1 MPTVRVRM
9 EERGRLM
16 RRVGD
21 NSVASSSVE
30 QLMRRAL
37 EATHTTYPHPNPR
50 VGAVLS
56 TPDGVVLATAAHQVK
71 GGPHAEVLVLDD
83 IQDTEGTTLFVTL
96 ESCNH
101 HGETPPCTE
110 AIINA
115 GVARVIVGATDPD
128 ERVSG
133 SGLERLMSAG
143 IDVSVGVLSDD
154 VVANDPGYFHHRTT
168 GLPRVTLKL
177 AATLDGQVAAADGT
191 SKWITSP
198 EARADAHRLRANND
212 AVIVGAGTVIA
223 DDPGLDV
230 RLRGFTGRQPTPVVI
245 AGARDIPTDSRIL
258 NNDPIIYRPNGA
270 SRVDPAEVVRDLGER
285 GIVSAMIEGGPA
297 IASAFLAAG
306 LVDEI
311 VWYTAS
317 KLAGGRGIPAFGGVF
332 ETMADITDLN
342 VIDVER
348 VGSDF
353 RITATIIRDR

>member
-1 MPTVRVRM
+1 
-9 EERGRLM
+9 LM

-37 EATHTTYPHPNPR
+37 EATRTTYPHPNPR

-56 TPDGVVLATAAHQVK
+56 TPDGVVLATAAHQAR
-71 GGPHAEVLVLDD
+71 GGPHAEVLALDEAHN
-83 IQDTEGTTLFVTL
+83 TVGTTLFVTL
-96 ESCNH
+96 EPCNH
-101 HGETPPCTE
+101 HGETPPCTD

-115 GVARVIVGATDPD
+115 GVARVIIGARDPD

-133 SGLERLMSAG
+133 SGIERLMSAD
-143 IDVSVGVLSDD
+143 IEVSVGVLSND

-168 GLPRVTLKL
+168 GYPRLTLKL
-177 AATLDGQVAAADGT
+177 ATTLDGQVAAADGT

-198 EARADAHRLRANND
+198 ESRADAHRLRASND

-223 DDPGLDV
+223 DDPALDV
-230 RLRGFTGRQPTPVVI
+230 RLTDFAGRQPTPVVI
-245 AGARDIPTDSRIL
+245 AGEREIPTDRQIMRR
-258 NNDPIIYRPNGA
+258 DPIIYRPDGA
-270 SRVDPAEVVRDLGER
+270 PRVDPVAVLRDLGER
-285 GIVSAMIEGGPA
+285 GFVSAMIEGGPA
-297 IASAFLAAG
+297 IASAFLEAG

-332 ETMADITDLN
+332 ATMADITDL
-342 VIDVER
+342 DVVDVQR
-348 VGSDF
+348 VGSDI
-353 RITATIIRDR
+353 RITATITRER